1 MTSIIKISPKEIL
14 ATESYKYKIDIRNNV
29 SVELDSEP
37 QGTLEVLMPYDGEK
51 YFPKDAADELLKD
64 NSLDQLQIGW
74 LALGRPKD
82 WQGDWRQKIGA
93 EILEVRIPL
102 RMNGVS
108 EENWTADEDLAHLR
122 HQYTLEWPRY
132 YPINID
138 LEVLDAEAE
147 SKFIKLMEADRLK
160 SEGTSLLSFE
170 MLIQVNLPT
179 YQDGVDVSVE
189 LDRLTLTWPKFAS
202 RKQIQIHMLQLGP
215 ADSKEWTKVE
225 WSYVPQR
232 NEIDVI
238 LDPVK
243 LKPNRPITGNP
254 LSVFWTIFHFDFLFS
269 IGDLLE
275 KDELVGSATFRVK
288 NSLLS
293 GRDVAWINADGRERK
308 DTTERILCQTLI
320 TSSFTAHLSN
330 RFANKQSFISREW
343 RFPGVSFSPARAKD
357 ITSILQDHGYLIIP
371 RDDNQDGM
379 ISAWRS
385 IVQSEHE
392 PYILYIF
399 IVAQGMGATSTKR
412 ERRKD
417 VEDDIYVTEIN
428 TQDLVIRL
436 RAQINGPGRILAL
449 DVDEI
454 MLRLKNHFAAVA
466 DLR

>member
-1 MTSIIKISPKEIL
+1 MASIIKVSPKEIL

-29 SVELDSEP
+29 SVEMDSEP
-37 QGTLEVLMPYDGEK
+37 QGTIDVFMPYDGEK
-51 YFPKDAADELLKD
+51 YFPKDVADELLK
-64 NSLDQLQIGW
+64 NKSLDQLQIGW
-74 LALGRPKD
+74 LAVGEPKD

-93 EILEVRIPL
+93 EILEVNIPL
-102 RMNGVS
+102 RMNGMS
-108 EENWTADEDLAHLR
+108 EEKWATDENLAQLN
-122 HQYTLEWPRY
+122 HQYTLDWPRY

-147 SKFIKLMEADRLK
+147 SKFIKLMEADKLK

-170 MLIQVNLPT
+170 MLVQVNLPT
-179 YQDGVDVSVE
+179 YPEGVDMSVE
-189 LDRLTLTWPKFAS
+189 LDRLILTWPKFAS
-202 RKQIQIHMLQLGP
+202 RKQIQIHLLQLGSV
-215 ADSKEWTKVE
+215 DSKEWRKVE

-232 NEIDVI
+232 NEIEVI
-238 LDPVK
+238 LDPVTV
-243 LKPNRPITGNP
+243 KPNRPITGSP
-254 LSVFWTIFHFDFLFS
+254 LSVFWVIFHFDFLFS

-293 GRDVAWINADGRERK
+293 GRDVAWINGDGRERK
-308 DTTERILCQTLI
+308 DTTERIHCQTLI

-343 RFPGVSFSPARAKD
+343 RFPGVSFSSARAKD
-357 ITSILQDHGYLIIP
+357 ITSILQDYGYLIIP

-385 IVQSEHE
+385 IVQPEHE

-399 IVAQGMGATSTKR
+399 IEAQGVGATSTKR
-412 ERRKD
+412 ERKEN
-417 VEDDIYVTEIN
+417 VADDIYVTEIN

-436 RAQINGPGRILAL
+436 KAQINGPGRILAL